1 MSSQPYH
8 PSHQGREQ
16 RSQFHWSN
24 VLGVAL
30 FAIVCSLL
38 VYGTYYVKNTPG
50 SNTAVG
56 NEDNIGLKAFHNQV
70 YFPVRALVTGENPY
84 SANYR
89 EFHPDSEL
97 GKRVAMNPVPPST
110 LLVLSPFAF
119 LQLQVAEIAY
129 IVFCVVLSILC
140 AHMLLLTARDYSPGI
155 GSTML
160 TAALMMA
167 CLPGVEAF
175 TSYPT
180 IMLTFFGVL
189 LAIEYS
195 GRHDL
200 ISGLGI
206 LLAFCQPVIGLA
218 MLILILFRRHF
229 GAIAFGILL
238 LLVTNII
245 VFAWIGNNTDGGV
258 SQAIEDTRGEY
269 SSFYEPVV
277 SENVQTSSKRVDA
290 YSAVARIFPTESW
303 VTEQPNL
310 HCYVASGILLLALIA
325 MLAERDKTQM
335 TGLSSRSGMLIAIV
349 TIVYFYQ
356 TTPALFLLWIPVI
369 GLLVDGER
377 TVRSF
382 SLPMRFI
389 LGLLV
394 VLPLFNYF
402 VTPYA
407 MERLEI
413 SPAKTVTAE
422 AAPFSLRALFESWQ
436 VANPDLAQWQT
447 VVTINT
453 VLISIALLLIA
464 LRMIFSAAID
474 RETIEQQRIASEAY
488 PNQ

>member
-1 MSSQPYH
+1 MRKLVSSEI
-8 PSHQGREQ
+8 HQSREQ
-16 RSQFHWSN
+16 RSHFRWSN

-30 FAIVCSLL
+30 FAIVCSLF
-38 VYGTYYVKNTPG
+38 VYGTYHIKNTPG
-50 SNTAVG
+50 DNAAIG
-56 NEDNIGLKAFHNQV
+56 HEDNLGLKAFHNQV
-70 YFPVRALVTGENPY
+70 YLPVRALVTGENPY
-84 SANYR
+84 SADYSQ
-89 EFHPDSEL
+89 FHPDSAL
-97 GKRVAMNPVPPST
+97 GKRVAMNPIPPST

-129 IVFCVVLSILC
+129 IVLCVVLSILC
-140 AHMLLLTARDYSPGI
+140 AHMLLLTARNYSPSI

-175 TSYPT
+175 ISYPT

-189 LAIEYS
+189 LTIEYS
-195 GRHDL
+195 GRHDF

-229 GAIAFGILL
+229 GAFAFGILI

-245 VFAWIGNNTDGGV
+245 TLAWIGNHTDGGV
-258 SQAIEDTRGEY
+258 SQAIEDARGEY
-269 SSFYEPVV
+269 SSLYEPVV

-290 YSAVARIFPTESW
+290 YAAVARIFSKESW
-303 VTEQPNL
+303 VADQPNL
-310 HCYVASGILLLALIA
+310 HCYIAAGILLLALIA
-325 MLAERDKTQM
+325 LLAERDKTQM
-335 TGLSSRSGMLIAIV
+335 TGLASRSGMLIAIV
-349 TIVYFYQ
+349 TILYFYQ

-369 GLLVDGER
+369 GLLVEGDR
-377 TVRSF
+377 TERSF

-407 MERLEI
+407 MDRLEI
-413 SPAKTVTAE
+413 SSSGVATAE

-436 VANPDLAQWQT
+436 FPNPDLAQWQT
-447 VVTINT
+447 VVTANT
-453 VLISIALLLIA
+453 ILISIAVLLIA
-464 LRMIFSAAID
+464 LRMMLSTVMD
-474 RETIEQQRIASEAY
+474 RQIIENQRFVPEE
-488 PNQ
+488 